1 MSDTCQ
7 HGPGS
12 IVSPQ
17 SPGERKKTS
26 PNPNATKNLQP
37 QEQFSRHYP
46 NEDLGTHYWA
56 LHRTPPIFAANGI
69 LFVRLGGSNRKLPCS
84 VLFIRGSLPSLA
96 FGLPWFLEENSNSK
110 RFILTC
116 THNCVQ
122 AQSLWWARLDSNQ
135 RCFKSHGFTARYPR
149 RQVTDPYITHL
160 FDASYKRSATRKLR
174 KLIKGYQMP
183 CSVYV

>member
-1 MSDTCQ
+1 MSDTYQ

-17 SPGERKKTS
+17 SPGERKKPHLIQMPPRTFSHRSSSHVITLTRIWAPITGPCIIPRLYSQRMAFYLCGQVEATANS
-26 PNPNATKNLQP
+26 PA
-37 QEQFSRHYP
+37 
-46 NEDLGTHYWA
+46 
-56 LHRTPPIFAANGI
+56 
-69 LFVRLGGSNRKLPCS
+69 
-84 VLFIRGSLPSLA
+84 PSFLYEA
-96 FGLPWFLEENSNSK
+96 RSPLWLSACHGFLEENSNSK

-149 RQVTDPYITHL
+149 RQVTDPYNALSNLHPTSILT
-160 FDASYKRSATRKLR
+160 AYRRR
-174 KLIKGYQMP
+174 
-183 CSVYV
+183 